1 MHKFRAS
8 IDVTCRMSFK
18 GTITLF
24 LITLAFLQ
32 TNGCFTEDTNE
43 PFYRIDSDQN
53 GYVTYEEFCPTLR
66 TRGMASII
74 FGDEEGCD
82 KLWNSF
88 DLNSDDKVTCQG
100 IFSCVFLSSIL

>member
-53 GYVTYEEFCPTLR
+53 GYVSYEEFCPTLR
-66 TRGMASII
+66 TRGMAGII

-82 KLWNSF
+82 ELWNSF

-100 IFSCVFLSSIL
+100 IFSSVFLSSIL